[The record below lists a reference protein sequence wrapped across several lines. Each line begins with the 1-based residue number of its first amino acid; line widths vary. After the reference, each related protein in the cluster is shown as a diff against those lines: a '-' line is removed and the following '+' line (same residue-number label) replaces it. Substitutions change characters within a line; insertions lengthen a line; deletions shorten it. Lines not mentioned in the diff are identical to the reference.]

1 LRACVVQLKRNANE
15 NREKMKSILR
25 RALDM
30 LHQEEYQERRE
41 EMLRVLAVGA
51 EVYDSEETV
60 EYFDDDE
67 KDAANGSE

>member
-1 LRACVVQLKRNANE
+1 
-15 NREKMKSILR
+15 
-25 RALDM
+25 M